1 MGPNRAEFR
10 EKTCFF
16 HVFSCFFVIFR
27 DFWVPLRVPQ
37 KWEKTRPQ
45 TCFFS
50 FLTGSGRILAGSGG
64 TCTRS
69 WEGLTA
75 RGGLDG
81 PHLGHPLRRDQV
93 HVCVHFVS
101 ILIHILCSQPPLGNT
116 ACEEEW
122 TGKWT
127 TASRLDKHQHTG
139 MYTAQLYAA
148 VCDGRDFVPVTCV
161 EKPDPRSGFRVRLRN
176 FLLNFVIWHEILVG
190 SPLFFQKNGPIYSY
204 LTRENGFG
212 HLKKKGT

>member
-1 MGPNRAEFR
+1 MWTTGQ
-10 EKTCFF
+10 EK
-16 HVFSCFFVIFR
+16 
-27 DFWVPLRVPQ
+27 
-37 KWEKTRPQ
+37 
-45 TCFFS
+45 
-50 FLTGSGRILAGSGG
+50 
-64 TCTRS
+64 
-69 WEGLTA
+69 EGL
-75 RGGLDG
+75 LK
-81 PHLGHPLRRDQV
+81 H
-93 HVCVHFVS
+93 
-101 ILIHILCSQPPLGNT
+101 
-116 ACEEEW
+116 E
-122 TGKWT
+122 T